1 VSDNDAFRGG
11 DLMVGNVMWGAV
23 KETIDHASFNS
34 WDRQSWFWE
43 DENGTAH
50 SKPETQLIQ
59 RNLILN
65 KDYQYGSAN
74 SDWAIDHDDA
84 SSWFEDSKNVM
95 VYGSH
100 KWRDGVHKWY
110 FDNLYVMPVD
120 SVSAQTWGIG
130 WYLLNTNSSRFTN
143 NTMVTWAPAAQF
155 HYIWSIPQ
163 PYADVVIADNH
174 YFTPNN
180 SNLPFKVGGSPH
192 PAYTPKGSPKPPIT
206 VNQVDSLAKWQL
218 LTGNDVGST
227 ISADMDLK
235 RVLAQAEQYLQL

>member
-74 SDWAIDHDDA
+74 SDWAI
-84 SSWFEDSKNVM
+84 
-95 VYGSH
+95 
-100 KWRDGVHKWY
+100 
-110 FDNLYVMPVD
+110 
-120 SVSAQTWGIG
+120 
-130 WYLLNTNSSRFTN
+130 
-143 NTMVTWAPAAQF
+143 
-155 HYIWSIPQ
+155 
-163 PYADVVIADNH
+163 
-174 YFTPNN
+174 
-180 SNLPFKVGGSPH
+180 
-192 PAYTPKGSPKPPIT
+192 
-206 VNQVDSLAKWQL
+206 
-218 LTGNDVGST
+218 GNDLPILT
-227 ISADMDLK
+227 
-235 RVLAQAEQYLQL
+235 